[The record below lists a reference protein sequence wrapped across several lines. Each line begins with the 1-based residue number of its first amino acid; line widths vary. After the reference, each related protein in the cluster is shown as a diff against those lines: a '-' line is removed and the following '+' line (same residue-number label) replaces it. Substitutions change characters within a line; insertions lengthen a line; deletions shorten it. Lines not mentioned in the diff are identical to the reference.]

1 MLAITAAVS
10 GMALPAQ
17 AAQEVPENS
26 AVSMILV
33 HGESGTVLAEKNA
46 DSRCLIAS
54 TTKIMTALTALE
66 LAEPEDT
73 VIIDPAWTAVEGSSM
88 YLQAGETYTLRELLY
103 GLLLASGNDGAVA
116 VAHLAAGDEGAFVE
130 RMNEKAR
137 ALGLTNTHFENPH
150 GLDGQEH
157 YSTARDLAVIMAA
170 AMENETFREITAAQ
184 SATVHGQTYSNHNRL
199 LGECAGG
206 KRRKDW
212 IHQSCRTVPGKYLQ
226 PGWAG
231 ADLRNALRSGRLAGP
246 RGTVRLGLW
255 RVPVRTVPGRDGAGP
270 SAGGVWR

>member
-116 VAHLAAGDEGAFVE
+116 VAHLAAGDEGA
-130 RMNEKAR
+130 
-137 ALGLTNTHFENPH
+137 L
-150 GLDGQEH
+150 
-157 YSTARDLAVIMAA
+157 
-170 AMENETFREITAAQ
+170 
-184 SATVHGQTYSNHNRL
+184 
-199 LGECAGG
+199 
-206 KRRKDW
+206 W
-212 IHQSCRTVPGKYLQ
+212 
-226 PGWAG
+226 
-231 ADLRNALRSGRLAGP
+231 SG
-246 RGTVRLGLW
+246 
-255 RVPVRTVPGRDGAGP
+255 
-270 SAGGVWR
+270 